1 MEMTSEYINLDLEV
15 ISKLKFERIEFVLS
29 HRSLP
34 FIDELREQ
42 FNKQVFIIKLK
53 VDSSQPFFG

>member
-34 FIDELREQ
+34 FIDELRE
-42 FNKQVFIIKLK
+42 
-53 VDSSQPFFG
+53 